1 MEVRAHRIARLAN
14 RAPVRALVTSG
25 ALLAWLASAACSSGS
40 AGPSAPADPY
50 AAECARAGS
59 PPPKQIECIGL
70 FSDVANKVLAP
81 GVRPYAPAVS
91 LWADYATKQ
100 RWIYLPPG
108 TTIDNSD
115 PNEWKFPVG
124 TKLFKEFS
132 RDGKRVETRLW
143 WKTQASYW
151 VKATYAWSA
160 DEKTA
165 TKSAGLDLPW
175 SPDGGL
181 YHIPTGD
188 ECDQCHRGRTDH
200 ILGFEQV
207 SLGLQ
212 GATGLTLA
220 ELVKQNLLAQRVL
233 STSLTV
239 GDDGTGVGAPAME
252 WLHVNCGV
260 ACHNDDSN
268 ATGNASDMRL
278 RLDPTQLDG
287 RPTTDFP
294 TRTTTMGMLA
304 NNPMWTT
311 EPRIA
316 PGDPAGS
323 LMVKLITN
331 RGTDNPANNQMPPIA
346 SYLVDPVDTPK
357 IVEWIGKMT
366 PVADAG
372 VPGDGGGD

>member
-1 MEVRAHRIARLAN
+1 MEVEAPRSTVLES
-14 RAPVRALVTSG
+14 RAPVRALASCA
-25 ALLAWLASAACSSGS
+25 ALLACLASAACSSSS
-40 AGPSAPADPY
+40 AGPAAPADPY
-50 AAECARAGS
+50 AAECAHAGS

-70 FSDVANKVLAP
+70 YTDVANKVLAP
-81 GVRPYAPAVS
+81 GVHAYAPAVS

-100 RWIYLPPG
+100 RWILLPPG

-124 TKLFKEFS
+124 TKVFKEFS

-143 WKTQASYW
+143 WKTQANYW

-165 TKSAGLDLPW
+165 TKSAGGDLPW
-175 SPDGGL
+175 ASDGGV

-188 ECDQCHRGRTDH
+188 ECDQCHRGRIDH

-207 SLGLQ
+207 SLGLE
-212 GATGLTLA
+212 GATGLTLS
-220 ELVKQNLLAQRVL
+220 ELVKEHLLAQPV
-233 STSLTV
+233 SATSLSV
-239 GDDGTGVGAPAME
+239 GDDGTGLGAPAMK

-268 ATGNASDMRL
+268 STGNASDMRL
-278 RLDPTQLDG
+278 RLDPTMLDG

-346 SYLVDPVDTPK
+346 TNIVDPLDTPK
-357 IVEWIGKMT
+357 VIDWIAKMT
-366 PVADAG
+366 PLA
-372 VPGDGGGD
+372 DGGAPPDGG